1 MARQKNEIPST
12 QAISLRVS
20 TENKMW
26 LDFNATNKNKM
37 INLGIHLIRMLCE
50 REPLILRY
58 IDINKDLPPTSLQI
72 EKKDKRLVD
81 TIANSEFD
89 STTCV
94 TAILNMIV

>member
-1 MARQKNEIPST
+1 MSRPKNEIPST
-12 QAISLRVS
+12 HAISLRVS

-58 IDINKDLPPTSLQI
+58 IDVKKDLPPMSVRM
-72 EKKDKRLVD
+72 EKKTKPLAEIVENMHGDN
-81 TIANSEFD
+81 A
-89 STTCV
+89 TCI
-94 TAILNMIV
+94 TAIIDMIV